1 MNRQA
6 RGRRWLRAFPYLCL
20 AIFIA
25 LVGCARPAAN
35 AHVAARGARTPSATP
50 ARGNTNATTTKP
62 ALTVV
67 VDSVVLTSGSHL
79 DFSGSGFTPGAV
91 LDDIRV
97 EDAHAATE
105 LQLPPAYANVAGNLP
120 AESFVLPTSLSPG
133 THWLVVKGTAS
144 HDVARAQ
151 LQVHRLPPTIK
162 LDTYSTEPGY
172 SFGVSGQ
179 GFVSREPVR
188 VYLGS
193 MTSAP
198 IAVLT
203 AGVGGNLVGRVSVPS
218 LTAGV
223 YTLYVAG
230 QVSGTP
236 AAVTFNVRA
245 FKPWVVLDDW
255 TPKAG
260 ASVTASGQDFA
271 PNEQVFVFLNAVA
284 GQPLAT
290 ITADATGSF
299 THVAAIVVPDSST
312 GRQTL
317 IFVGAHSRVQA
328 STAFDI
334 TP

>member
-1 MNRQA
+1 MNRKV
-6 RGRRWLRAFPYLCL
+6 RLRLWLRALPYLCL
-20 AIFIA
+20 AIVIA
-25 LVGCARPAAN
+25 LGGCARLPSTT
-35 AHVAARGARTPSATP
+35 HVATRAARTPSATP
-50 ARGNTNATTTKP
+50 ARADANATTTKP
-62 ALTVV
+62 VLTVL

-79 DFSGSGFTPGAV
+79 DFSGSGFTPGAA
-91 LDDIRV
+91 LDIRV

-105 LQLPPAYANVAGNLP
+105 LRLPPAYVNVAGNLP
-120 AESFVLPTSLSPG
+120 AESFVLPTSLTPG
-133 THWLVVKGTAS
+133 THWLIVKGTAS
-144 HDVARAQ
+144 HDVARAL
-151 LQVHRLPPTIK
+151 LQVQRLPPTIQ

-179 GFVSREPVR
+179 GFVSSESVR

-203 AGVGGNLVGRVSVPS
+203 AGYGGNLVGRVSVPS
-218 LTAGV
+218 LASGA

-230 QVSGTP
+230 QVSATP
-236 AAVTFNVRA
+236 ATVTFNVRA

-260 ASVTASGQDFA
+260 SSVTASGQDFA
-271 PNEQVFVFLNAVA
+271 PNEQVRVFLSTIA

-290 ITADATGSF
+290 IKADTTGSF
-299 THVAAIVVPDSST
+299 THVAAVVVPDSLA
-312 GRQTL
+312 GRQTV
-317 IFVGAHSRVQA
+317 IFVGASSHAQT
-328 STAFDI
+328 STAFEI